1 MNMTDNILQISERLA
16 DMVQAVDKGVVRVE
30 GRRRMPA
37 TGVVWSTD
45 GLIITASHAVRRDD
59 GITVG
64 LPDGD
69 SVAARLVGR
78 DHSTDVALLRVEA
91 KGLVP
96 VARSTGV
103 TESVGNLVL
112 ALGRPGKSIQAT
124 FGIVS
129 ALGGSWRTHQ
139 GGQIDRYLQTD
150 VLMYPGFS
158 GGPLIGAGTTLLGMN
173 SSSLLP
179 GVSIAVPIDTLDR
192 IAQTLAT
199 HGRIQRGYLGVS
211 TQRAQLPRNLREEMG
226 QKVGLLIVTVEPD
239 SPAENGGLTLGDTIV
254 GIGDDAIQSH
264 DDLLAKLSNE
274 LVGQKLP
281 IRIIRGGEIL
291 SINVKIGERP

>member
-1 MNMTDNILQISERLA
+1 MTDNILQISERLA

-69 SVAARLVGR
+69 SVAAQLVGR
-78 DHSTDVALLRVEA
+78 DHSTDVALLHVEA

-96 VARSTGV
+96 IARSTGV

>member
-1 MNMTDNILQISERLA
+1 MTDNILQISERLA

>member
-78 DHSTDVALLRVEA
+78 DHSTDVALLHVEA

-96 VARSTGV
+96 IARSTGV